1 MRKVTVF
8 LAFWVFCTLTALSQ
22 GSRPGWTEYRI
33 NGGEV
38 VLSLPNSMKVF
49 ESKKKGFSAVKNAD
63 GSYSVRNREEIL
75 FVPLADSTDYD
86 KEEDMNLNNMVVVMV
101 DEDEDGL
108 GKAIKL
114 MKNNRIVRSVA
125 GWGLKMAVGL
135 EQERSK
141 DDKLKVTNTT
151 PVILKKIAGRDA
163 ISMGMGFKDKN
174 GRSADGKVYLIEN
187 KGKGIVLAFLNEKGR
202 TGFTKKD
209 HEEVLSSLRL
219 K

>member
-49 ESKKKGFSAVKNAD
+49 ESKKKGFSAVKDAD

-86 KEEDMNLNNMVVVMV
+86 KEEDMNINNMVVVMV
-101 DEDEDGL
+101 DGDEDGL
-108 GKAIKL
+108 GKVIEL
-114 MKNNRIVRSVA
+114 MKKNRIVRSVA

-135 EQERSK
+135 ERSK

-174 GRSADGKVYLIEN
+174 GRSADGEVYLIEN

-209 HEEVLSSLRL
+209 HEEVLSLLRL